1 MVDIRSARAVAPG
14 IPSDSTAALVIDQLT
29 VEYGSGHGAVVAVRD
44 ASLTIRRGEKRG
56 VVGESGS
63 GKTSLAR
70 AVPGL
75 LGRSG
80 RVVHGQILVDSTDM
94 GRLSERA
101 RAQVRRRAV
110 SLIFQDPLNSL
121 DPVRSIYSQTSE
133 AIRFRRPGGRHLGRK
148 EMGRAVQTLL
158 EECEITD
165 AVRVMKQYPH
175 ELSGGMRQRIAIGM
189 AVAGDASLIIADE
202 PTTALDV
209 VTQAEIL
216 QMLDRVVTTRSTAL
230 LFITHNLAV
239 VSEFC
244 DTVSVM
250 YGGRIV
256 EEGVCR
262 EVVQNP
268 LHPYSR
274 GLVQAIPAIS
284 GGRRALVGIP
294 GDPPALG
301 DPERGCRFEPRCSL
315 GNGVQVCREQVPA
328 LEQVS
333 AEHGSVRSVRCHLV
347 DRRRGDTTGDAAV

>member
-1 MVDIRSARAVAPG
+1 MMDTLSGGIVAPV
-14 IPSDSTAALVIDQLT
+14 SSRDSGAALVVENLT
-29 VEYGSGHGAVVAVRD
+29 VKYGSSQGAVVAVRD
-44 ASLTIRRGEKRG
+44 ASLVIRRGEKRG

-70 AVPGL
+70 AIPGL
-75 LGRSG
+75 LGRGG
-80 RVVHGQILVDSTDM
+80 RVVHGQILIDSTDL
-94 GRLSERA
+94 RALSERA

-110 SLIFQDPLNSL
+110 SIIFQDPLNSL
-121 DPVRSIYSQTSE
+121 DPVRSIYSQTAE
-133 AIRFRRPGGRHLGRK
+133 AIRLRRPGVRHVGRK
-148 EMGRAVQTLL
+148 GMSLAVQALL

-165 AVRVMKQYPH
+165 AARVMKQYPH

-189 AVAGDASLIIADE
+189 AVAGETSLIIADE

-250 YGGRIV
+250 YGGRVV
-256 EEGVCR
+256 EEGLCR
-262 EVVQNP
+262 QVVHRP
-268 LHPYSR
+268 LHPYSQ

-284 GGRRALVGIP
+284 GGRRELVGIP
-294 GDPPALG
+294 GDPPILS

-315 GNGVQVCREQVPA
+315 GHGVQVCREQVPA
-328 LEQVS
+328 LDQVPQEGS
-333 AEHGSVRSVRCHLV
+333 ARSVRCHLI
-347 DRRRGDTTGDAAV
+347 DRRPSDETRHAAV